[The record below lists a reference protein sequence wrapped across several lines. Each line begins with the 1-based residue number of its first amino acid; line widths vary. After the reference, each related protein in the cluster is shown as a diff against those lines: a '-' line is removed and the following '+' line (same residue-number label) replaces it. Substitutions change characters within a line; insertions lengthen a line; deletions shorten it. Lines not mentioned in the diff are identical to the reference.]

1 MKPVD
6 IWKKLQYEGEQNE
19 EKGNY
24 TCINSMYGASWQWG
38 GCNGCQGDSGD
49 KITLNWQSYDSY
61 DKYQKVVEAFEKENP
76 DIEINFEEVS
86 DYATKILTEATAG
99 DLPDL
104 INCNT
109 GTTQILANAG
119 ALQKFDV
126 DALKADTEYKFD
138 DFWDVAERYCTYD
151 GDWYSLPLDG
161 GNYGWVYN
169 VDMLDKCGI
178 EVPEDGFIWDEFT
191 DACKH

>member
-1 MKPVD
+1 MKKKVIALALTACMVPVGSGVD
-6 IWKKLQYEGEQNE
+6 VMAAK
-19 EKGNY
+19 
-24 TCINSMYGASWQWG
+24 
-38 GCNGCQGDSGD
+38 GDSGD

-126 DALKADTEYKFD
+126 DALKADTE
-138 DFWDVAERYCTYD
+138 
-151 GDWYSLPLDG
+151 
-161 GNYGWVYN
+161 
-169 VDMLDKCGI
+169 
-178 EVPEDGFIWDEFT
+178 
-191 DACKH
+191 

>member
-1 MKPVD
+1 MKS
-6 IWKKLQYEGEQNE
+6 ILKK
-19 EKGNY
+19 
-24 TCINSMYGASWQWG
+24 
-38 GCNGCQGDSGD
+38 
-49 KITLNWQSYDSY
+49 
-61 DKYQKVVEAFEKENP
+61 
-76 DIEINFEEVS
+76 VS

-138 DFWDVAERYCTYD
+138 DLLGCRRKI
-151 GDWYSLPLDG
+151 LH
-161 GNYGWVYN
+161 
-169 VDMLDKCGI
+169 I
-178 EVPEDGFIWDEFT
+178 
-191 DACKH
+191 

>member
-1 MKPVD
+1 M
-6 IWKKLQYEGEQNE
+6 
-19 EKGNY
+19 
-24 TCINSMYGASWQWG
+24 
-38 GCNGCQGDSGD
+38 
-49 KITLNWQSYDSY
+49 
-61 DKYQKVVEAFEKENP
+61 
-76 DIEINFEEVS
+76 
-86 DYATKILTEATAG
+86 TEATAG

-138 DFWDVAERYCTYD
+138 DFWDAAENYCTYD

-169 VDMLDKCGI
+169 VDMFDKCGI
-178 EVPEDGFIWDEFT
+178 EVPEDGFTWDEFT
-191 DACKH
+191 EACKTLMEHKMNLELNIRQLSMICLRQLILCIHGLQRQEETI

>member
-1 MKPVD
+1 MKKKVIALALTACMVPVGSGVD
-6 IWKKLQYEGEQNE
+6 VMAAK
-19 EKGNY
+19 
-24 TCINSMYGASWQWG
+24 
-38 GCNGCQGDSGD
+38 GDSGD

-138 DFWDVAERYCTYD
+138 LGCCRKLLY
-151 GDWYSLPLDG
+151 
-161 GNYGWVYN
+161 
-169 VDMLDKCGI
+169 I
-178 EVPEDGFIWDEFT
+178 
-191 DACKH
+191 

>member
-1 MKPVD
+1 M
-6 IWKKLQYEGEQNE
+6 
-19 EKGNY
+19 
-24 TCINSMYGASWQWG
+24 T
-38 GCNGCQGDSGD
+38 
-49 KITLNWQSYDSY
+49 
-61 DKYQKVVEAFEKENP
+61 KYQKVIEAFEKENP

-126 DALKADTEYKFD
+126 DALKS
-138 DFWDVAERYCTYD
+138 RYR
-151 GDWYSLPLDG
+151 
-161 GNYGWVYN
+161 
-169 VDMLDKCGI
+169 I
-178 EVPEDGFIWDEFT
+178 QI
-191 DACKH
+191 

>member
-1 MKPVD
+1 MKKKVIALALTACMVPVGSGVD
-6 IWKKLQYEGEQNE
+6 VMAAK
-19 EKGNY
+19 
-24 TCINSMYGASWQWG
+24 
-38 GCNGCQGDSGD
+38 GDSGD

-138 DFWDVAERYCTYD
+138 DFWDAAEIIVHMMVT
-151 GDWYSLPLDG
+151 
-161 GNYGWVYN
+161 
-169 VDMLDKCGI
+169 GI
-178 EVPEDGFIWDEFT
+178 HFHWTEEIMDGFTTSICLTSVE
-191 DACKH
+191 